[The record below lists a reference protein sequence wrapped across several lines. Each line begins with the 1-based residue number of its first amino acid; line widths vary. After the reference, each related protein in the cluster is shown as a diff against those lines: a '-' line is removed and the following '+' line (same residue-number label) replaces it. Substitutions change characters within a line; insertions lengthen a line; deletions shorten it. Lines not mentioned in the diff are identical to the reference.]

1 MKRLITNEF
10 DKSYNELLESN
21 NKIWK
26 VHKLSVIYS
35 KSKHTDDTIRVSSYD
50 RKTMGLLYL
59 NDKENEKGDSKFGYS
74 LGFIY
79 SKFNF
84 IGGDTSKESNEK
96 VYSGKLG
103 VHYQKEK
110 NNFKFLTKLNLGLN
124 YHIAKR
130 MANILNESNDK
141 YTYNSRYWSMSVDWK
156 NKLSYDININPNFVI
171 TPYAKLDAMYVKIFN
186 IKENG
191 DDSTLALNVKSNDSL
206 VITPKIGLDMKYDI
220 KLKNDKYIA
229 LKGEL
234 EYRYDILPLYKKP
247 NKIEL
252 WIFK

>member
-1 MKRLITNEF
+1 
-10 DKSYNELLESN
+10 
-21 NKIWK
+21 
-26 VHKLSVIYS
+26 
-35 KSKHTDDTIRVSSYD
+35 
-50 RKTMGLLYL
+50 
-59 NDKENEKGDSKFGYS
+59 
-74 LGFIY
+74 
-79 SKFNF
+79 
-84 IGGDTSKESNEK
+84 
-96 VYSGKLG
+96 
-103 VHYQKEK
+103 
-110 NNFKFLTKLNLGLN
+110 
-124 YHIAKR
+124 
-130 MANILNESNDK
+130 
-141 YTYNSRYWSMSVDWK
+141 MSVDWK

-247 NKIEL
+247 NKAEFQKSNTWYDLSLPGYRRNSFKIAGEIEFGKKDKWGISL
-252 WIFK
+252 QAAYENAMKYGLRFNYKF